1 MKINR
6 LFKRVIAT
14 ACAASMVLTGLIS
27 DLGTVKVEAAAE
39 HTLWV
44 VGDST
49 VSAFNDSYYY
59 PRYGYGTQIGNYL
72 DGTYAVQNL
81 AVSGTSSKSFTSHA
95 NYSALTSGIQAGD
108 TLVVGFGHNDE
119 KSEDAERFTKPA
131 TTAGDYTAAGSFEKS
146 LYDNYIQM
154 AQAKG
159 AEVILCTP
167 IVRRTATTGS
177 WSSSQLHVTGSGDYP
192 EAIRALGEAVDVPV
206 VDMTVLTKDLYD
218 SLGAE
223 ETLYLHAW
231 NSSKEGSVDNT
242 HLNIYGAKKVAWL
255 FANAVDDTSAAL
267 ASHISLAAGEPTK
280 ANDLESNPNYVEPEY
295 DNNLA
300 QSTIFA
306 DYVVE
311 GSGTGDGGD
320 VAFKGTA
327 FGQLNCNPTADYHVL
342 EKDENGNMH
351 VAVLSDKSKI
361 TSSGDGIVMYYYK
374 VPVGSSF
381 SLSAKATLNAYSS
394 HSQAAFGL
402 MARDDMWIDTIN
414 PTLVSDYVAAG
425 ILGKGCNCFYRKSG
439 VLGGQAALTTET
451 IAAGNS
457 YNLSI
462 VSNSDGYTCTFGNE
476 PAQSAGYDFALTSVD
491 SEYVYIGMFAARNA
505 DVTYSN
511 IHLVVDGE
519 TIVDT
524 RKPEFAVTIADSE
537 NGTAKANKTSAS
549 QGETVKLTAT
559 PDAGY
564 YLKEWEVVSGEVT
577 IEDNSFVMPAGA
589 VEVKAVFEAY
599 RTEWDFKNDS
609 SLLGAENGIVINGT
623 TGTFAGLAIDASN
636 TATKA
641 KFDTKNRNQYA
652 QVNNGTIITIPVEG
666 SSKVTVTAYNGAN
679 FTVDGQVAEAVT
691 HTFICEGTDNKVTLE
706 FTANEYLDSIR
717 IVPYAEVEVGTINF
731 ANAAS
736 TATWDGISLTNIA
749 GADNVHGLYVASN
762 GGTMVLTL
770 AHKANVVVEGCRY
783 GAGTMTASSGELS
796 ESSIA
801 EGNDGTAQVF
811 TVTEADAGELTLS
824 FTGAMWL
831 HNITIEYIIEVG
843 PRNID
848 VWDLGGLVE
857 SDTETYTNNITPD
870 KLKNV
875 GISGGAYPSSA
886 SIPFG
891 DLTVITGGSDRL
903 YTNVA
908 ELSAYSYGS
917 YGYAQTAYED
927 GYTSAGAYYCNGTGG
942 SGRRC
947 VTIANVQAGD
957 KIVAYIGIAQAG
969 SEGVTESQF
978 FFEGLGTASAQKESV
993 EFAVGEFKR
1002 VEFVAEYTGTYKIWE
1017 NAKGKPMYHR
1027 IVRVPYVAVSGT
1039 ISSAAGE
1046 GAYTGTEHTV
1056 KFVNQTTKQETWAVL
1071 GEDGAYTAN
1080 LAPGYEYVAVL
1091 VGAVGYGFTTA
1102 SRMVT
1107 TTDAE
1112 ALTGKIGVDL
1122 VIEPKETYTFS
1133 GQVTGFADGYDTS
1146 KLVVTLTP
1154 PADTDL
1160 LAVEAAID
1168 EGLNFSATLEPDYDY
1183 TISIAGVNDYE
1194 VTSDLVIN
1202 KNANYNANITVGL
1215 KPMYAVTGGFIGLGE
1230 GIVPTA
1236 LSFENVED
1244 GYTYTATVTKDG
1256 YSINLRDGSYQA
1268 KATVSGYSTI
1278 THVIVNGAATSRDL
1292 MFVSGS
1298 AAPSI
1303 DRVSDI
1309 YVGYPDKNN
1318 NYATVSEAVAACAQ
1332 MKPTSEAQRITVHI
1346 APGTYREQV
1355 VVKTPYVSLVNDTD
1369 EEVLITWYYGV
1380 DYLYYSANA
1389 SGYYDAE
1396 RAYDKYEKQGA
1407 AKWGATVYVPS
1418 SATAFRA
1425 EGITFENS
1433 FNRYLTDEELEDGVQ
1448 LNTTNAD
1455 GNVTVERNY
1464 SLDVQSKAATER
1476 AAALVV
1482 ESDAS
1487 EFKDCIFLG
1496 SQDTV
1501 MTGNKE
1507 SRVYFKD
1514 CFLEGQ
1520 TDYIF
1525 GSNTC
1530 IFDNCELSWY
1540 GYSTGSQGGYITA
1553 AKPYTSEVAG
1563 YLFRNCSVTAS
1574 DDLTVT
1580 PGYFGRPWGQ
1590 DAKVMFVNTRLESSD
1605 LIVAAGWTDMSGATA
1620 EKANFYEY
1628 NTTDMGGTAVNT
1640 SSRRGK
1646 VADAATAATW
1656 TMEAFFGDW
1665 VPAFYTAEDANVA
1678 FATAPFVTDNG
1689 DINTPYPGHTLTVGY
1704 SLGDANDAND
1714 ASRIEWYRVKE
1725 GAADV
1730 LVKTSSANVDKTYKI
1745 ASDDIGYQ
1753 IKVVVTPI
1761 TVSGNTGTAASS
1773 TVEETVRDG
1782 YEDPDASGSDVIL
1795 GDGVNVFL
1803 VGDSTVRDYSATGI
1817 WSNGNAR
1824 NEGAWGEFFQSFFDD
1839 EKVTVVNYANGGRST
1854 RNFINEGSLDLV
1866 AEQIGEGDYMFIQ
1879 FGHNDC
1885 SNGASYLVD
1894 RYVPLGEP
1902 DANGVYPTTA
1912 GTKVASPSGLEKYG
1926 DTCYTYDCG
1935 GTFKW
1940 YLLQYIEVAKEA
1952 GAIPVLVTPVS
1963 RMYYSSDGTIRTH
1976 HDSTDTTTGTQVTT
1990 NNAYVTAVKQLAEE
2004 QDVLLVDG
2012 FEITKKLFEDAYAAC
2027 GSNAYGI
2034 QIMHYD
2040 DVNNK
2045 QDSTH
2050 NNKLG
2055 GLIEAAAIAS
2065 AVQNMELNISY
2076 AVNAPAKVMGQTTTA
2091 QTVFTVNG
2099 SSVLTAYDITTDYVD
2114 RATYWEGVGQDMIN
2128 DITEKAEELAGSGE
2142 ENQKPEGGEQKP
2154 GTGDGDDVTPGTNDG
2169 NDGTNDGNDG
2179 TNDGNDGTNDGGDK
2193 PGTDKPG
2200 DGSDKPVV
2208 NTEGLKVRLEDPDAE
2223 YEYTGNAIKP
2233 AIIVT
2238 NNGEELVAGVDYT
2251 VKYNNNVNVPTKKE
2265 PTITVTGKGNIAGSV
2280 STTFKIVPKDIA
2292 DSDVIE
2298 GSVVVVKNSKATP
2311 ILVYNNK
2318 KLGSK
2323 DFTNPDAKKKFTE
2336 DGVITITGKD
2346 NFTGTREIDVKVVDK
2361 KDLKKF
2367 TVTVGKEKLTYNGEE
2382 QIPTI
2387 TVADKASKA
2396 PLAEGTDYII
2406 VYGNT
2411 VNAGTVKFTVI
2422 GLGIYSGTVAKSYK
2436 ISPLAVKDGMEV
2448 TGVDKDG
2455 YGFTSKGVTIGE
2467 DLIVTYKATGDVLTE
2482 GKDYKI
2488 SYSNNKKVGTAKYT
2502 IKFQGNYKGSKA
2514 VTGTFTIV
2522 PAGLNDTTDGLKIVL
2537 ADQIY
2542 KGKPNVY
2549 KSKPIVDIDG
2559 VTLKASNYTV
2569 KYYKDAEMTD
2579 EIIGKNKVS
2588 LGADE
2593 KYATIYVKIVGKGN
2607 YAPAN
2612 GEYATAEYKVYAKDG
2627 YKNLSKARIT
2637 FVDENGS
2644 KLKNVAYTG
2653 NELEPAVKV
2662 EYKVGKTWV
2671 EVPADRYEVS
2681 YTNNVNKGKA
2691 TVVVTGNGDEY
2702 AGSKTAKISIVA
2714 KSLKDIKDL
2723 WK

>member
-27 DLGTVKVEAAAE
+27 DLGVMKAEAAAE

-95 NYSALTSGIQAGD
+95 NYSTLTSGIQAGD

-119 KSEDAERFTKPA
+119 KAEDAERFTKPA
-131 TTAGDYTAAGSFEKS
+131 TTAGDYTESDSFEKS

-177 WSSSQLHVTGSGDYP
+177 WSNSQLHVTSSGDYP
-192 EAIRALGEAVDVPV
+192 EAIRALGSATDVPV
-206 VDMTVLTKDLYD
+206 VDMTALTKELYD

-267 ASHISLAAGEPTK
+267 AAHISLAAGEPTK
-280 ANDLESNPNYVEPEY
+280 ANDLESNPDYVEPEY
-295 DNNLA
+295 DNSLA

-327 FGQLNCNPTADYHVL
+327 FGQLNCNPTAEYHVL

-361 TSSGDGIVMYYYK
+361 TSSGDGIVMYYYR

-381 SLSAKATLNAYSS
+381 SLSAKATLNAYSN
-394 HSQAAFGL
+394 HNQAAFGL

-439 VLGGQAALTTET
+439 VLGGQTALTTET

-476 PAQSAGYDFALTSVD
+476 PAQSAGYDFALTTVD

-524 RKPEFAVTIADSE
+524 RKPEFAVTVAESE
-537 NGTAKANKTSAS
+537 NGTATANKSTAA
-549 QGETVKLTAT
+549 QGETVKLTVT

-564 YLKEWEVVSGEVT
+564 YLKEWDVVSGEVT
-577 IEDNSFVMPAGA
+577 IEDNSFVMPASA
-589 VEVKAVFEAY
+589 VEVKPVFEAY
-599 RTEWDFKNDS
+599 RMEWDFKNDS
-609 SLLGAENGIVINGT
+609 SLMGAENGIVINGT

-636 TATKA
+636 TATQA
-641 KFDTKNRNQYA
+641 KFDTLNRSSYA

-666 SSKVTVTAYNGAN
+666 SSKVTVTAYYGAN
-679 FTVDGQVAEAVT
+679 FTVDGEAAEAVT

-706 FTANEYLDSIR
+706 FTADEYLDSIR
-717 IVPYAEVEVGTINF
+717 IVPYAEVEAGTINF
-731 ANAAS
+731 AKAAS
-736 TATWDGISLTNIA
+736 TASWDGISLTNIV
-749 GADNVHGLYVASN
+749 GADNDHGLYVSSG

-770 AHKANVVVEGCRY
+770 AHKANIVVEGCRY

-796 ESSIA
+796 ESSVA
-801 EGNDGTAQVF
+801 EGNDGSAQVF

-824 FTGAMWL
+824 FTGAMWI

-870 KLKNV
+870 KMKNC
-875 GISGGAYPSSA
+875 GISGGVFPSSA
-886 SIPFG
+886 SIAFG
-891 DLTVITGGSDRL
+891 DLTLITGGSDRL

-908 ELSAYSYGS
+908 ELSAYSYGT
-917 YGYAQTAYED
+917 YAAAQNAYED
-927 GYTSAGAYYCNGTGG
+927 GYTSEGAYYCNGTGG
-942 SGRRC
+942 SNRRC

-957 KIVAYIGIAQAG
+957 KIVAYLGIAQTAA
-969 SEGVTESQF
+969 SQF

-993 EFAVGEFKR
+993 ECAVGEFKR
-1002 VEFVAEYTGTYKIWE
+1002 VVFVAEYTGTYKIWE

-1027 IVRVPYVAVSGT
+1027 VVRVPYVAVSGT

-1071 GEDGAYTAN
+1071 GENGTYTAN
-1080 LAPGYEYVAVL
+1080 LAPGYQYVAVL
-1091 VGAVGYGFTTA
+1091 VGATGYGFTAA

-1112 ALTGKIGVDL
+1112 ALTGKTGVDL

-1133 GQVTGFADGYDTS
+1133 GQVTGFADGYDVS

-1160 LAVEAAID
+1160 LAVEATID
-1168 EGLNFSATLEPDYDY
+1168 ESLNFSATLEPDYDY
-1183 TISIAGVNDYE
+1183 TISIAGVNDYQ

-1215 KPMYAVTGGFIGLGE
+1215 KPMNAVTGGFIGLGE
-1230 GIVPTA
+1230 GVVPSA

-1244 GYTYTATVTKDG
+1244 GYTYTATVTEDG
-1256 YSINLRDGSYQA
+1256 YSVNLRDGSYQA
-1268 KATVSGYSTI
+1268 KATISGYSTI
-1278 THVIVNGAATSRDL
+1278 THVIVKGAAVCRDL
-1292 MFVSGS
+1292 MFVSTT
-1298 AAPSI
+1298 AAPAI
-1303 DRVSDI
+1303 DWVSDI
-1309 YVGYPDKNN
+1309 YVGYLNQAN
-1318 NYATVSEAVAACAQ
+1318 NYATVREAVAACAA
-1332 MKPTSEAQRITVHI
+1332 MNPTSEAQRITVHI

-1355 VVKTPYVSLVNDTD
+1355 VVNTPYVSFVNDTD
-1369 EEVLITWYYGV
+1369 EEVLLTWYYGIGCE
-1380 DYLYYSANA
+1380 YYSIDA
-1389 SGYYDAE
+1389 SGYYNAE
-1396 RAYDKYEKQGA
+1396 RAYDKFEKKGA
-1407 AKWGATVYVPS
+1407 ADWGATVFVSP

-1425 EGITFENS
+1425 DGITFENS
-1433 FNRYLTDEELEDGVQ
+1433 FNRYLTDEELEDGVAIASDSA
-1448 LNTTNAD
+1448 LKD
-1455 GNVTVERNY
+1455 ERNY

-1476 AAALVV
+1476 AAAMVV
-1482 ESDAS
+1482 KADKV
-1487 EFKDCIFLG
+1487 EFKDCAFLS
-1496 SQDTV
+1496 SQDTLF
-1501 MTGNKE
+1501 TGNAAYN
-1507 SRVYFKD
+1507 VYFKN
-1514 CFLEGQ
+1514 CFIEGQ

-1525 GSNTC
+1525 GDGNAV
-1530 IFDNCELSWY
+1530 FDACELSWC
-1540 GYSTGSQGGYITA
+1540 GYSTGSLGGYITA
-1553 AKPYTSEVAG
+1553 AKPSTVNG
-1563 YLFRNCSVTAS
+1563 YLFRNCVVTAS
-1574 DDLTVT
+1574 DELTVE
-1580 PGYFGRPWGQ
+1580 PGYFGRPWGA
-1590 DAKVMFVNTRLESSD
+1590 DAKVKFLNTRLESTD
-1605 LIVAAGWTDMSGATA
+1605 LITAAGWTSMSGAA
-1620 EKANFYEY
+1620 PENANFAEY
-1628 NTTDMGGTAVNT
+1628 NTTDMNGTAVST
-1640 SSRRGK
+1640 VGRTTGTVK
-1646 VADAATAATW
+1646 DAATAATW
-1656 TMEAFFGDW
+1656 TMESIYGDW
-1665 VPAFYTAEDANVA
+1665 VPAFYTAEETTVA

-1714 ASRIEWYRVKE
+1714 ASRIEWYRVKAGE
-1725 GAADV
+1725 TDV

-1745 ASDDIGYQ
+1745 TSDDIGYQ

-1761 TVSGNTGTAASS
+1761 TVSGNTGEAASS
-1773 TVEETVRDG
+1773 TVDETVRDG

-1795 GDGVNVFL
+1795 GDGVNIFL
-1803 VGDSTVRDYSATGI
+1803 VGDSTVRDYSSNCV
-1817 WSNGNAR
+1817 WSSTAR
-1824 NEGAWGEFFQSFFDD
+1824 NEGSWGEFFQDFFDD

-1854 RNFINEGSLDLV
+1854 RNFINEGILETIG
-1866 AEQIGEGDYMFIQ
+1866 EQIGKGDYLFIQ

-1885 SNGASYLVD
+1885 SNGSSYLAD

-1902 DANGVYPTTA
+1902 DANGVYPVTA
-1912 GTKVASPSGLEKYG
+1912 GTKVATPSELDGKGYG
-1926 DTCYTYDCG
+1926 STCYTYDCG

-1940 YLLQYIEVAKEA
+1940 YLQQYINVATEV

-1963 RMYYSSDGTIRTH
+1963 RMYYNSDGTIKAH
-1976 HDSTDTTTGTQVTT
+1976 HDSTDTTSGTQVTS

-2004 QDVLLVDG
+2004 QNVLLIDG
-2012 FEITKKLFEDAYAAC
+2012 FEITKKTFEDAYTAC
-2027 GSNAYGI
+2027 GGETYGI
-2034 QIMHYD
+2034 QIMSYD
-2040 DVNNK
+2040 TANSK
-2045 QDSTH
+2045 QDKTH

-2055 GLIEAAAIAS
+2055 GVVWAAAMAS
-2065 AVQNMELNISY
+2065 AVQNMDLNISY
-2076 AVNAPAKVMGQTTTA
+2076 AVKAPAKVMGQTTDSL
-2091 QTVFTVNG
+2091 TVFSING
-2099 SSVLTAYDITTDYVD
+2099 SNVLTAYDIGSNYAE
-2114 RATYWEGVGQDMIN
+2114 RASYWEGVGQDMID
-2128 DITEKAEELAGSGE
+2128 DIAEKAAELAGSGE
-2142 ENQKPEGGEQKP
+2142 GGDVTP
-2154 GTGDGDDVTPGTNDG
+2154 GTGDGGDVTPGTNDGNDGTNDG

-2208 NTEGLKVRLEDPDAE
+2208 NTEGLKVRLANPDAE
-2223 YEYTGNAIKP
+2223 YEYTGSAIKP
-2233 AIIVT
+2233 AIVVT
-2238 NNGEELVAGVDYT
+2238 NNGENLVAGVDYT
-2251 VKYNNNVNVPTKKE
+2251 VKYSNNVNVPTKKE

-2318 KLGSK
+2318 KLGNK

-2336 DGVITITGKD
+2336 DGVITISGKG
-2346 NFTGTREIDVKVVDK
+2346 NFEGTREIDVKVVDK

-2396 PLAEGTDYII
+2396 PLTEGTDYII

-2422 GLGIYSGTVAKSYK
+2422 GLGIYSGAVAKSYK
-2436 ISPLAVKDGMEV
+2436 ISPLVVKDGMEV
-2448 TGVDKDG
+2448 TGVDEDG

-2467 DLIVTYKATGDVLTE
+2467 DLTVTYKATGDVLTE

-2488 SYSNNKKVGTAKYT
+2488 SYSGNKKVGTAKYT

-2514 VTGTFTIV
+2514 VSGTFTIV
-2522 PAGLNDTTDGLKIVL
+2522 PAGLNDATDGLKIVL

-2542 KGKPNVY
+2542 KGKPNTY

-2559 VTLKASNYTV
+2559 VTLRH
-2569 KYYKDAEMTD
+2569 
-2579 EIIGKNKVS
+2579 
-2588 LGADE
+2588 L
-2593 KYATIYVKIVGKGN
+2593 
-2607 YAPAN
+2607 
-2612 GEYATAEYKVYAKDG
+2612 
-2627 YKNLSKARIT
+2627 IT
-2637 FVDENGS
+2637 S
-2644 KLKNVAYTG
+2644 
-2653 NELEPAVKV
+2653 
-2662 EYKVGKTWV
+2662 
-2671 EVPADRYEVS
+2671 
-2681 YTNNVNKGKA
+2681 
-2691 TVVVTGNGDEY
+2691 
-2702 AGSKTAKISIVA
+2702 
-2714 KSLKDIKDL
+2714 
-2723 WK
+2723 

>member
-39 HTLWV
+39 HTLWL

-49 VSAFNDSYYY
+49 VCAFNDSYYY

-72 DGTYAVQNL
+72 DGTYEVQNL

-95 NYSALTSGIQAGD
+95 NYTTLTSGIQAGD

-131 TTAGDYTAAGSFEKS
+131 TTAGDYTETDSFEKS
-146 LYDNYIQM
+146 LYDNYVEM

-177 WSSSQLHVTGSGDYP
+177 WSSSQLHVTSSGDYP

-206 VDMTVLTKDLYD
+206 VDMTALTKDLYD

-255 FANAVDDTSAAL
+255 FANEVDDTSATL

-280 ANDLESNPNYVEPEY
+280 ANDLESNPDYVEPEY

-311 GSGTGDGGD
+311 GSGTGDGDD

-327 FGQLNCNPTADYHVL
+327 FGQLNCDPTAEYHVL
-342 EKDENGNMH
+342 ETDENGNMH

-374 VPVGSSF
+374 VPVDSSF
-381 SLSAKATLNAYSS
+381 SLSAKATLNAYSN
-394 HSQAAFGL
+394 HNQAAFGL
-402 MARDDMWIDTIN
+402 MARDDMWIDTVN
-414 PTLVSDYVAAG
+414 ATLTSDYVAAG

-439 VLGGQAALTTET
+439 VLGGQTALTTET

-524 RKPEFAVTIADSE
+524 RKPEFAVTVAESE

-564 YLKEWEVVSGEVT
+564 YLKEWEVVSGGVT

-589 VEVKAVFEAY
+589 VEVKPVFEAY
-599 RTEWDFKNDS
+599 RMEWDFKNDS
-609 SLLGAENGIVINGT
+609 SLMGSENGIVIQGT
-623 TGTFAGLAIDASN
+623 TGTFAGLSIDASN
-636 TATKA
+636 TTTQA
-641 KFDTKNRNQYA
+641 KFDTYNRDSYA

-679 FTVDGQVAEAVT
+679 FTVDGQTAEATT
-691 HTFICEGTDNKVTLE
+691 HTFICEGADNKVTLE
-706 FTANEYLDSIR
+706 FTAHEYLTSIKV
-717 IVPYAEVEVGTINF
+717 VPFAYTPEGTTDF
-731 ANAAS
+731 
-736 TATWDGISLTNIA
+736 TTTNIA
-749 GADNVHGLYVASN
+749 DATGYTATNIIDSGSGHGLQTKAE
-762 GGTMVLTL
+762 GATMVLEL
-770 AHKANVVVEGCRY
+770 SDKANVIVTTCRY
-783 GAGTMTASSGELS
+783 GAGATEGASSMTASSGEV
-796 ESSIA
+796 E
-801 EGNDGTAQVF
+801 EGAVDENGANAPVF
-811 TVTEADAGELTLS
+811 TVTGADAGTLTLT
-824 FTGAMWL
+824 FGTNMYI
-831 HNITIEYIIEVG
+831 HNIMVEYIIEVG

-870 KLKNV
+870 KLKNA
-875 GISGGAYPSSA
+875 GISGGVFPSSA

-891 DLTVITGGSDRL
+891 DLTLITGGSDRL

-908 ELSAYSYGS
+908 ELSSLSYGTYSY
-917 YGYAQTAYED
+917 AQNAYDD
-927 GYTSAGAYYCNGTGG
+927 GYTSAGAYYCNGSGG

-957 KIVAYIGIAQAG
+957 KIVAYMGIAQTAA
-969 SEGVTESQF
+969 SQF

-993 EFAVGEFKR
+993 ECAVGEFKKC
-1002 VEFVAEYTGTYKIWE
+1002 EFVAEYTGTYKIWE
-1017 NAKGKPMYHR
+1017 NAKGKPLYHR
-1027 IVRVPYVAVSGT
+1027 VVRVPFVEVSGT
-1039 ISSAAGE
+1039 ISAADVE
-1046 GAYTGTEHTV
+1046 GKYTGTEHTV

-1071 GEDGAYTAN
+1071 GENGAYTAN

-1091 VGAVGYGFTTA
+1091 VGATGYGFTAA

-1112 ALTGKIGVDL
+1112 ALTGKTGVDL

-1133 GQVTGFADGYDTS
+1133 GQVTGFAEGYDVS

-1160 LAVEAAID
+1160 LAVEATLD
-1168 EGLNFSATLEPDYDY
+1168 ESLNFSATLEPDYDY
-1183 TISIAGVNDYE
+1183 TISIAGVNDYQ

-1230 GIVPTA
+1230 GVVPTA

-1244 GYTYTATVTKDG
+1244 GYTYTATVDADG

-1278 THVIVNGAATSRDL
+1278 THVVVNGTAASKDL
-1292 MFVSGS
+1292 MFVATS

-1318 NYATVSEAVAACAQ
+1318 NYATVREAVAACAA
-1332 MKPTSEAQRITVHI
+1332 MNPTSEAQRITVHI

-1355 VVKTPYVSLVNDTD
+1355 VVATPYVSFVNDTD
-1369 EEVLITWYYGV
+1369 EEVLITCYYGIG
-1380 DYLYYSANA
+1380 YQYYSLDA
-1389 SGYYDAE
+1389 SGYYNPE
-1396 RAYDKYEKQGA
+1396 NAYDKFDMNGPA
-1407 AKWGATVYVPS
+1407 DWGATVFVKP

-1425 EGITFENS
+1425 ESITFENS
-1433 FNRYLTDEELEDGVQ
+1433 FNRYITDEELADGVEPSGAESID
-1448 LNTTNAD
+1448 LD
-1455 GNVTVERNY
+1455 RNY

-1476 AAALVV
+1476 GAAMVV
-1482 ESDAS
+1482 KADKV
-1487 EFKDCIFLG
+1487 EFKDCSFLG
-1496 SQDTV
+1496 SQDTLF
-1501 MTGNKE
+1501 TGNV
-1507 SRVYFKD
+1507 SGYNVYFKN
-1514 CFLEGQ
+1514 CFIEGQ

-1525 GSNTC
+1525 GDGDV
-1530 IFDNCELSWY
+1530 IFDACELSWK
-1540 GYSTGSQGGYITA
+1540 GYSANSQGGYITA
-1553 AKPYTSEVAG
+1553 SKPGS
-1563 YLFRNCSVTAS
+1563 YLFRNCVVTAN
-1574 DDLTVT
+1574 DELTVVA
-1580 PGYFGRPWGQ
+1580 GYFGRPW
-1590 DAKVMFVNTRLESSD
+1590 DKSAKVKFLNTRLESAD
-1605 LIVAAGWTDMSGATA
+1605 LIAAAGWADWNTGQTAAGADYA
-1620 EKANFYEY
+1620 EY
-1628 NTTDMGGTAVNT
+1628 NTTDMNGNAVNT
-1640 SSRRGK
+1640 SGRTTGTVK
-1646 VADAATAATW
+1646 DAETAATW
-1656 TMEAFFGDW
+1656 TMESIYGDW
-1665 VPAFYTAEDANVA
+1665 VPAFYTAEEATVA

-1689 DINTPYPGHTLTVGY
+1689 DINTPYPGHKLTVGY
-1704 SLGDANDAND
+1704 SLGEANDAND
-1714 ASRIEWYRVKE
+1714 ASRIEWYRMKE

-1730 LVKTSSANVDKTYKI
+1730 LVKTSSASVDKTYKI
-1745 ASDDIGYQ
+1745 TSDDIGYQ

-1761 TVSGNTGTAASS
+1761 TVSGTIGEAASY
-1773 TVEETVRDG
+1773 TVPEVVREG
-1782 YEDPDASGSDVIL
+1782 YDDPDASGSDVIL

-1803 VGDSTVRDYSATGI
+1803 VGDSTVKDYSAAGI
-1817 WSNGNAR
+1817 WSGGTAR
-1824 NEGAWGEFFQSFFDD
+1824 DEGAWGEFLQSFFDD

-1885 SNGASYLVD
+1885 SNGAGYLVD

-1963 RMYYSSDGTIRTH
+1963 RMYYSSDGTIRAH

-2004 QDVLLVDG
+2004 QNVLLVDG

-2027 GSNAYGI
+2027 GSNAYGQ
-2034 QIMHYD
+2034 QIMHTG
-2040 DVNNK
+2040 
-2045 QDSTH
+2045 DSTH

-2055 GLIEAAAIAS
+2055 GMIEAAAIAS
-2065 AVQNMELNISY
+2065 VVQNMDLNISY
-2076 AVNAPAKVMGQTTTA
+2076 AVKSPAKVMGQTTSA

-2099 SSVLTAYDITTDYVD
+2099 SSILTAYDITSDYVE
-2114 RATYWEGVGQDMIN
+2114 RAPYWEGVGQDMID
-2128 DITEKAEELAGSGE
+2128 DIAEKAEELAGSE
-2142 ENQKPEGGEQKP
+2142 EGGSGEQKP
-2154 GTGDGDDVTPGTNDG
+2154 GTGDGDDVIPGTGDGDDVTPGTGDGNDKPGTNDG
-2169 NDGTNDGNDG
+2169 D
-2179 TNDGNDGTNDGGDK
+2179 
-2193 PGTDKPG
+2193 DKPG
-2200 DGSDKPVV
+2200 DGNDKPVV
-2208 NTEGLKVRLEDPDAE
+2208 NTEGLKVRLKNPDEE

-2233 AIIVT
+2233 AIVVT

-2251 VKYNNNVNVPTKKE
+2251 VKYSNNVNVPTKKQ
-2265 PTITVTGKGNIAGSV
+2265 PTITVTGKGNIAGSS
-2280 STTFKIVPKDIA
+2280 STTFKIVPKDIN

-2318 KLGSK
+2318 KLGNK
-2323 DFTNPDAKKKFTE
+2323 DFDNADAKKKFTE
-2336 DGVITITGKD
+2336 DGVITITGKG

-2396 PLAEGTDYII
+2396 PLTEGTDYII
-2406 VYGNT
+2406 VYGGST

-2422 GLGIYSGTVAKSYK
+2422 GLGYYSGIVAKSYK

-2448 TGVDKDG
+2448 TGVSEDG

-2467 DLIVTYKATGDVLTE
+2467 DLTVTYKATDDVLTE

-2514 VTGTFTIV
+2514 VSGTFTIV

-2569 KYYKDAEMTD
+2569 KYYKDAELTD
-2579 EIIGKNKVS
+2579 EITGKNKVS
-2588 LGADE
+2588 LDADE
-2593 KYATIYVKIVGKGN
+2593 KYTTIYVKIVGKGN

-2627 YKNLSKARIT
+2627 YKNLSKARVT
-2637 FVDENGS
+2637 FVDENGN

-2653 NELEPAVKV
+2653 NELEPTVKV
-2662 EYKVGKTWV
+2662 EYKDGKTWV
-2671 EVPADRYEVS
+2671 EVSADQYEVS

-2691 TVVVTGNGDEY
+2691 TVVVTGTGDEY